1 MSENLDGRHLHVPPV
16 ISDALARG
24 AALCISISG
33 GKDSQALLTALVREH
48 RRAAWPG
55 EIVAAHAHL
64 GRAEWPQ
71 TLPFITALCAGLD
84 VPLVTVT
91 RPQGDLVAEI
101 RARMEKLRGTGKP
114 HWPSAASRYC
124 TSDQKRTQLDKVL
137 RSPWPTATQRY
148 CTADQKRDQLLKLH
162 RTHELVIAAM
172 GMRAQE
178 SAARRKQ
185 PVVAIQ
191 PRVTASALRELSPEQ
206 ALQEQIAGQRLALDW
221 RAIHDWTLDDV
232 WESIGTSAADLK
244 RRQALYTDGES
255 AIDDRRGIELQRE
268 ALDGWPGHPA
278 YVFGNARLSC
288 ALCVLATKSDLMNG
302 ARHNPALYREYVAM
316 ERESGF
322 TFRADLALDGL
333 VPE

>member
-1 MSENLDGRHLHVPPV
+1 MRPLLIPPV
-16 ISDALARG
+16 VSSALARG
-24 AALCISISG
+24 AALCISVSG
-33 GKDSQALLTALVREH
+33 GKDSCAMLRALVTEH
-48 RRAAWPG
+48 RHAGWPG
-55 EIVAAHAHL
+55 ELIAAHAHL

-71 TLPFITALCAGLD
+71 TLPFITRLCADLE
-84 VPLVTVT
+84 VPLVTVS
-91 RPQGDLVAEI
+91 RPQGDLVTEI
-101 RARMEKLRGTGKP
+101 RARMEKLRGTDKP

-137 RSPWPTATQRY
+137 RSPWPSATQRY

-162 RTHELVIAAM
+162 RGHDLVIAAM

-191 PRVTASALRELSPEQ
+191 PRVTSKALRDLSPEQ
-206 ALQEQIAGQRLALDW
+206 ALTEWRPGQRLALDW

-232 WESIGTSAADLK
+232 WESIGTSAADLHY
-244 RRQALYTDGES
+244 RRSLYRLGHEED
-255 AIDDRRGIELQRE
+255 AF
-268 ALDGWPGHPA
+268 DGWPAHIA
-278 YVFGNARLSC
+278 YVMGNERLSC
-288 ALCVLATKSDLMNG
+288 ALCVLASRNDLING
-302 ARHNPALYREYVAM
+302 ARHNPELYREYVSM

-333 VPE
+333 IAPDTPL

>member
-1 MSENLDGRHLHVPPV
+1 MKPLTIPPV
-16 ISDALARG
+16 IADALRAG
-24 AALCISISG
+24 AALAVSISG
-33 GKDSQALLTALVREH
+33 GKDSHAMLMALVAEH
-48 RRAAWPG
+48 RWAGWSGPL
-55 EIVAAHAHL
+55 IAAHAHL

-71 TLPFITALCAGLD
+71 TLPFIERVCAALN
-84 VPLVTVT
+84 VPLVTVQ

-114 HWPSAASRYC
+114 HWPSSASRYC

-148 CTADQKRDQLLKLH
+148 CTADQKRDQLLKVH
-162 RTHELVIAAM
+162 RRHELVIAAM

-178 SAARRKQ
+178 SRARARQ

-191 PRVTASALRELSPEQ
+191 PRVTAAALAELTPDAALSAQRP
-206 ALQEQIAGQRLALDW
+206 GQRLALDW

-232 WESIGTSAADLK
+232 WESIGTSAADLA
-244 RRQALYTDGES
+244 RRQALCAAGHE
-255 AIDDRRGIELQRE
+255 AE
-268 ALDGWPGHPA
+268 ALDGWPAHPA
-278 YVFGNARLSC
+278 YVWGNQRLSC
-288 ALCVLATKSDLMNG
+288 ALCVLANKNDLVNG
-302 ARHNPALYREYVAM
+302 ARRNPELYREYVAM

-333 VPE
+333 LEGAA